1 MKSKFDLAGQVV
13 TITGAAGDIGRAAAL
28 AVAGCGAA
36 VVLGDVDDGR
46 LRETAELVVAA
57 GGKAAMMH
65 VDVREPADAASFA
78 KLAVE
83 RFGRLD
89 GALCVAGVIGRETI
103 LTSTLENWKAVND
116 INLTGTFLCVQAAAR
131 EMIACGH
138 GGSIVV
144 YSSGIVQH
152 SPPRGVEYSSGKLGM
167 LALMRSS
174 AGELGPHG
182 IRVNAIAPGVI
193 QTQMSRPESW
203 PRIAEQ
209 AVLKRVGVPD
219 DLTGPA
225 CFLLSEDA
233 GYITGLTMY
242 VNGGLFMT

>member
-1 MKSKFDLAGQVV
+1 MTSTFDLAGKVV
-13 TITGAAGDIGRAAAL
+13 LITGAAGDIGRATAL
-28 AVAGCGAA
+28 RVSASGAS
-36 VVLGDVDDGR
+36 VVLGDVDDAR
-46 LRETAELVVAA
+46 LAETAALVTAA
-57 GGKAAMMH
+57 GGAAATMH
-65 VDVREPADAASFA
+65 VDIRLPDDAAAFA

-89 GALCVAGVIGRETI
+89 GALFVAGVIGRETI
-103 LTSTLENWKAVND
+103 LTSTLESWQRTID
-116 INLTGTFLCVQAAAR
+116 INLTGTYLCVQAAAR
-131 EMIACGH
+131 EMIAAGN

-144 YSSGIVQH
+144 YSSGIIQH
-152 SPPRGVEYSSGKLGM
+152 TPPRGVEYTSSKMGM
-167 LALMRSS
+167 IAVMRAA

-193 QTQMSRPESW
+193 QTQMSRPDSW

-209 AVLKRVGVPD
+209 AVLKRCGVPD

>member
-1 MKSKFDLAGQVV
+1 
-13 TITGAAGDIGRAAAL
+13 
-28 AVAGCGAA
+28 
-36 VVLGDVDDGR
+36 
-46 LRETAELVVAA
+46 
-57 GGKAAMMH
+57 MH
-65 VDVREPADAASFA
+65 VDIRLPDDAAAFA

-89 GALCVAGVIGRETI
+89 GALFVAGVIGRETI
-103 LTSTLENWKAVND
+103 LTSTLESWQRTID
-116 INLTGTFLCVQAAAR
+116 INLTGTYLCVQAAAR
-131 EMIACGH
+131 EMIAAGN

-144 YSSGIVQH
+144 YSSGIIQH
-152 SPPRGVEYSSGKLGM
+152 TPPRGVEYTSSKMGM
-167 LALMRSS
+167 IAVMRAA

-193 QTQMSRPESW
+193 QTQMSRPDSW

-209 AVLKRVGVPD
+209 AVLKRVGVAD